1 MIDDQITR
9 PADRLIAL
17 EQVIKDWAKKTKG
30 LLRQRLIALNLDERR
45 AAKRGTSRLRAYT
58 TRTGTTVLVRDQY
71 LIESLGSAVR
81 RRGLEVE
88 AVSISFARQ
97 GIYLEIGVGKNR
109 KKGSGKESPKPWIN
123 VIIPSA
129 VEELATVLSEEYADL
144 AAGEL
149 KINIPGVYSTRITI

>member
-1 MIDDQITR
+1 MIDNQTTR

-17 EQVIKDWAKKTKG
+17 EQVIRTWAKKTKG
-30 LLRQRLIALNLDERR
+30 LLRQRLLALGLDERR

-58 TRTGTTVLVRDQY
+58 TKSGSKVLIQDQY
-71 LIESLGSAVR
+71 LIESLGSSIR
-81 RRGLEVE
+81 RRGLEIESVNL
-88 AVSISFARQ
+88 SFARQ
-97 GIYLEIGVGKNR
+97 GIYLEVGVGKNR

-144 AAGEL
+144 VAGEL
-149 KINIPGVYSTRITI
+149 KINIPGVYSTKITI